1 MAGPGLK
8 LVLGLSLFALL
19 TACDDKPPVERQ
31 RPRVLVQEVRPADFA
46 ATVTLTGDVQARVQT
61 ELSFR
66 VGGKIIQRMVDVGDR
81 VSARQVLARLDPK
94 DLQTNVDSAQAQ
106 VVAEQARVKQTAAAF
121 VRQQKL
127 LPKGY
132 TSQSEYDAA
141 QAALRSS
148 QSALAAA
155 RAQLANAR
163 EQLSYTALVADAP
176 GVITARQAEVGQV
189 MQATVPVFSL
199 ARDGERDAVFN
210 VYESLLV
217 EPPTDKTVVVSLLD
231 NPQVKTTGTV
241 REITPAVSA
250 QTGTVQIK
258 VTLSELPA
266 GMELGSVVSATAKVP
281 GKSAVELPWSA
292 LTKNL
297 SDPAV
302 WLVDGEDKAQLHTVK
317 VARYLTGKVI
327 ISEGLNGG
335 EKVVTAGGQLLHPG
349 MLVEIA
355 AQPAQG
361 PIQPG
366 ARP

>member
-8 LVLGLSLFALL
+8 LMVGLSLFALL
-19 TACDDKPPVERQ
+19 TACGEKKPVEKD
-31 RPRVLVQEVRPADFA
+31 RPRVFVQEVKPTDYA
-46 ATVTLTGDVQARVQT
+46 AAVTLTGDVQARVQT

-81 VSARQVLARLDPK
+81 VSAKQVLARLDPK

-132 TSQSEYDAA
+132 TSQSEYDSA

-148 QSALAAA
+148 QSALSAAQ
-155 RAQLANAR
+155 AQLANAR
-163 EQLSYTALVADAP
+163 DQLSYTALIADAP

-189 MQATVPVFSL
+189 VQATVPIFSL

-210 VYESLLV
+210 VYESLLT
-217 EPPTDKTVVVSLLD
+217 EPPSDRSIVVSLLD
-231 NPQVKTTGTV
+231 NPKIKTTGTV
-241 REITPAVSA
+241 REVTPAVSA
-250 QTGTVQIK
+250 QTGTVQVK
-258 VTLSELPA
+258 VSLDSLPE
-266 GMELGSVVSATAKVP
+266 GMQLGSVVSATAKPV
-281 GKSAVELPWSA
+281 GKTAVELPWAA

-302 WLVDGEDKAQLHTVK
+302 WLVDAEGKAQLHTVT
-317 VARYLTGKVI
+317 VGRYLTGKVI
-327 ISEGLNGG
+327 VSAGLTAG

-349 MLVEIA
+349 ARVEIVENTQTPA
-355 AQPAQG
+355 AGAQP
-361 PIQPG
+361 
-366 ARP
+366 

>member
-8 LVLGLSLFALL
+8 RVVGLSVLALL
-19 TACDDKPPVERQ
+19 TACGERPQVEKE
-31 RPRVLVQEVRPADFA
+31 RPRVFVQEVKSADYA
-46 ATVTLTGDVQARVQT
+46 ASVTLTGDVQARVQT

-66 VGGKIIQRMVDVGDR
+66 VAGKIIQRTVDVGDR
-81 VSARQVLARLDPK
+81 VTAKQVLAKLDPK
-94 DLQTNVDSAQAQ
+94 DLQTSVDSAQAQ

-132 TSQSEYDAA
+132 TSQSEYDSA

-155 RAQLANAR
+155 QAQLANAR
-163 EQLSYTALVADAP
+163 EQLSYTALIADAP

-189 MQATVPVFSL
+189 VQATVPIFSL

-210 VYESLLV
+210 VYESLLA
-217 EPPTDKTVVVSLLD
+217 EPPTDKSVVVSLLE
-231 NPQVKTTGTV
+231 NPTIKTTGTV
-241 REITPAVSA
+241 REVTPAVSA
-250 QTGTVQIK
+250 QTGTVQVK
-258 VTLSELPA
+258 VSLNGLPE
-266 GMELGSVVSATAKVP
+266 GMQLGSVVSATAKTP

-302 WLVDGEDKAQLHTVK
+302 WLVDDEGKAQLHTVT
-317 VARYLTGKVI
+317 VGRYLIGNVVI
-327 ISEGLNGG
+327 SAGLKGG
-335 EKVVTAGGQLLHPG
+335 EKVVIAGGQLLHPG
-349 MLVEIA
+349 VKVEIA
-355 AQPAQG
+355 ENTYKDLGA
-361 PIQPG
+361 G